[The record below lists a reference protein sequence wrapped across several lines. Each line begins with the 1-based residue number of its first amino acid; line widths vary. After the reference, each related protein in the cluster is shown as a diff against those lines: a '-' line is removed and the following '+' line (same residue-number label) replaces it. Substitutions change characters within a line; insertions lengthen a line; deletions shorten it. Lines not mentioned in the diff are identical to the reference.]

1 MTANRVNR
9 CLSDHFTERRLLAA
23 MIADQGVMEC
33 CDKVDLDDF
42 TDPRHVAILTA
53 IREVQVNGSPVDVAS
68 VGDQIFAR
76 DLEYDK
82 HVYDSAGHW
91 FLGVM
96 MLEQPQYPSGM
107 LLFHDILWL
116 RSLAKRRAGLA

>member
-1 MTANRVNR
+1 MRP
-9 CLSDHFTERRLLAA
+9 CLSDHFSERRLLAA
-23 MIADQGVMEC
+23 MIRDEGVMEC

-53 IREVQVNGSPVDVAS
+53 IREVQINGIEVDVAT

-76 DLEYDK
+76 DLERDK

-91 FLGVM
+91 FLGIM
-96 MLEQPQYPSGM
+96 MLEQPQYPSGA
-107 LLFHDILWL
+107 LLYVDIFWL
-116 RSLAKRRAGLA
+116 RKLAKRRAALA